1 MNLVYHART
10 KEFKDTM
17 RCPACGAIEDKVL
30 ETRTTG
36 NGSAMRRRRVCLQ
49 CGYRF
54 TSYERVEDK
63 PITVI
68 KRNGDYQNF
77 DISKIERGIRMCTDK
92 RNINAEVIE
101 NLIADIEEAIK
112 IQAGPKHEITSSAI
126 GEETLKQLYKVDK
139 VAYIRFASVYRAFDN
154 VEQFVKEIES
164 LAQKAQA

>member
-1 MNLVYHART
+1 
-10 KEFKDTM
+10 M
-17 RCPACGAIEDKVL
+17 RCPACGAVEDKVL

-36 NGSAMRRRRVCLQ
+36 NGSAMRRRRVCLK

-68 KRNGDYQNF
+68 KRNGDLQNF

-92 RNINAEVIE
+92 RNINSEVIE
-101 NLIADIEEAIK
+101 NLINDIEEAIK
-112 IQAGPKHEITSSAI
+112 IQAGPRHEISSAAI